1 MKYKILIL
9 TLIIFTY
16 LQASSGGYVGSS
28 YRYGS
33 NARQI
38 ALSNSILANYNRGY
52 NALTNPAL
60 LGSIKEIEYGFSYF
74 DMSLDRYIQTF
85 SMTIPAPPTAS
96 IGLSVYI
103 LGTDNIVG
111 ITDDL
116 VSTGMYSAWE
126 GYGMLSFGTSIGNF
140 SPGVNIKIL
149 QSKIASYTA
158 DGIGVDIGFLYRFS
172 SDFQLALM
180 LENIYAKYSWDVDSG
195 DINHSYDEAF
205 PTIISAGVSSKIN
218 QKILFLYQAD
228 YVLDFKNQIHKL
240 GIEVTQNKMKYRLG
254 LNNKNNILN
263 YSLGFGV
270 NIYKTENNLN
280 IGLDYAMDTGKF
292 DEGISHLFT
301 LTFFK

>member
-1 MKYKILIL
+1 M
-9 TLIIFTY
+9 IIFTC
-16 LQASSGGYVGSS
+16 LQSSSGGYVGSS

-38 ALSNSILANYNRGY
+38 ALSNSVLANYNRGY

-96 IGLSVYI
+96 IGLSAYI
-103 LGTDNIVG
+103 LGTDNIMG

-126 GYGMLSFGTSIGNF
+126 GYGMLSFGTSMGNF

-180 LENIYAKYSWDVDSG
+180 LENIYAKYSWDVDTG
-195 DINHSYDEAF
+195 DINHSYDEEF
-205 PTIISAGVSSKIN
+205 PQIISVGISSKIN
-218 QKILFLYQAD
+218 QKILFLYQTD
-228 YVLDFKNQIHKL
+228 YVLDGAGDDESSYGL
-240 GIEVTQNKMKYRLG
+240 GKVGVEVTQNKMKYRLG

-270 NIYKTENNLN
+270 NIYKTDNNLN

>member
-9 TLIIFTY
+9 TLIVFTC
-16 LQASSGGYVGSS
+16 LQSSSGGYVGSS

-38 ALSNSILANYNRGY
+38 ALSNSVLANYNKGY

-60 LGSIKEIEYGFSYF
+60 LGYIKEIEYGFSYF

-85 SMTIPAPPTAS
+85 SITIPAPPMAS
-96 IGLSVYI
+96 IGLSAYI
-103 LGTDNIVG
+103 LGTDNIAGFDAGGDV
-111 ITDDL
+111 
-116 VSTGMYSAWE
+116 TGMYSAWE
-126 GYGMLSFGTSIGNF
+126 GYGMISFGTNMGNF

-172 SDFQLALM
+172 SDIQLALM
-180 LENIYAKYSWDVDSG
+180 FENIYAKYSWDVDSG

-228 YVLDFKNQIHKL
+228 YVLDFENQIHKL
-240 GIEVTQNKMKYRLG
+240 GVEVTQNKMKYRLG

-270 NIYKTENNLN
+270 NIYKTDNNLN

-292 DEGISHLFT
+292 DDGISHLFT

>member
-1 MKYKILIL
+1 M
-9 TLIIFTY
+9 
-16 LQASSGGYVGSS
+16 
-28 YRYGS
+28 
-33 NARQI
+33 
-38 ALSNSILANYNRGY
+38 
-52 NALTNPAL
+52 
-60 LGSIKEIEYGFSYF
+60 
-74 DMSLDRYIQTF
+74 
-85 SMTIPAPPTAS
+85 AS
-96 IGLSVYI
+96 IGLSAYI
-103 LGTDNIVG
+103 LGTDNIAGFDAGGDV
-111 ITDDL
+111 
-116 VSTGMYSAWE
+116 TGMYSAWE
-126 GYGMLSFGTSIGNF
+126 GYGMISFGTNMGNF

-172 SDFQLALM
+172 SDIQLALM
-180 LENIYAKYSWDVDSG
+180 FENIYAKYSWDVDSG

-240 GIEVTQNKMKYRLG
+240 GVEVTQNKMKYRLG

-270 NIYKTENNLN
+270 NIYKTDNNLN

-292 DEGISHLFT
+292 DDGISHLFT